1 MQPFF
6 FFRAGYHRA
15 ITKKKNRLKIEAMKS
30 NKQKKLNQD
39 YANFLVEYE
48 TAKTQGIALGTF
60 LEWLHKN
67 DPEGIKIDDSR
78 KR

>member
-1 MQPFF
+1 MPN
-6 FFRAGYHRA
+6 
-15 ITKKKNRLKIEAMKS
+15 K
-30 NKQKKLNQD
+30 KQKKLNQD

-48 TAKTQGIALGTF
+48 AAKAQGIALGTF

-67 DPEGIKIDDSR
+67 DLDGIKIDDAR

>member
-1 MQPFF
+1 MSW
-6 FFRAGYHRA
+6 RE
-15 ITKKKNRLKIEAMKS
+15 TKADYSTATMPSK
-30 NKQKKLNQD
+30 KQKKLNRD

-48 TAKTQGIALGTF
+48 AAKSQGIALGTF

-67 DPEGIKIDDSR
+67 DPDGIKIDETK

>member
-1 MQPFF
+1 MPS
-6 FFRAGYHRA
+6 
-15 ITKKKNRLKIEAMKS
+15 K
-30 NKQKKLNQD
+30 KQKKLNQD

-48 TAKTQGIALGTF
+48 AAKSQGIALGTF

-67 DPEGIKIDDSR
+67 DPDGIKIDDIK